1 MTTQF
6 RSRIK
11 TVVNYG
17 EKESSTGGCCLPDG
31 TKVNNITFYDCIG
44 QNGFFRQGDATD
56 LQCPDRGLTGC
67 CCACSYIRDQEGDFE
82 SFLDER
88 TGVLSSNPLST
99 QYYIVPS
106 GSDVNEIGMKDNVT
120 QCECNS
126 RGGKWFYGNCSDLSS
141 VQSFC
146 GNVELNTDV
155 RMPAACCHGNT
166 LTGDLNCTNVCTVKE
181 CSDLAGE
188 NSSTYFGTDANGN
201 GALCDYSFNGLDP
214 IQCGS
219 DAIQRQASNQ
229 DYFERSI
236 NLPSSKLL
244 KTQFPCFELDT
255 QDLLFD
261 CSLKTAIDCYQ
272 SRGFQIPTYENIRSC
287 SDISMYP
294 PRRGSGSSRIL
305 PPSMPE
311 DELPAQNMNISYS
324 GGLYV
329 GIFDPNKSFVQR
341 RIKTSMTTERVKN
354 YGNGEKNKKWAIIY
368 SYRPYG
374 NMDIYKNSVDT
385 TLYKN
390 RMNTTSDPILET
402 PTSFFDGF
410 FNTYGNGSD
419 FQGYS
424 SELFESIR
432 SLVYNGFNDW
442 YIPSIDELSFIYSR
456 HNPANESARQ
466 KFWQAGQDFNLI
478 NIHYMQ
484 NLSPKLEFTNMMSST
499 LYSVNDKLGE
509 ETTETSGQIVN
520 RRGYFYA
527 QNMSHDG
534 DRHGLVYKEDRRT
547 PMMVPLVRRIYIE

>member
-99 QYYIVPS
+99 QYYDVPS

-214 IQCGS
+214 IQCGT
-219 DAIQRQASNQ
+219 DAIQRLASNQ
-229 DYFERSI
+229 NYQQDFQNS
-236 NLPSSKLL
+236 L
-244 KTQFPCFELDT
+244 FPCFELQSNNGILSHT
-255 QDLLFD
+255 
-261 CSLKTAIDCYQ
+261 CSLKTPKDCYDA
-272 SRGFQIPTYENIRSC
+272 SGFQYPRNTNSIDTC
-287 SDISMYP
+287 SDVSVIT
-294 PRRGSGSSRIL
+294 PRRGTGSYRIL
-305 PPSMPE
+305 PPVISE
-311 DELPAQNMNISYS
+311 SELPVESSNVVFE

-329 GIFDPNKSFVQR
+329 GVFDPQNSFVKKRVGDTLLNQR
-341 RIKTSMTTERVKN
+341 VRN
-354 YGNGEKNKKWAIIY
+354 YGNGAGKRKWALIY
-368 SYRPYG
+368 SFRPYG
-374 NMDIYKNSVDT
+374 DNGVYTRPNDYKIYT
-385 TLYKN
+385 H
-390 RMNTTSDPILET
+390 RMNTTSEPSLEV
-402 PTSFFDGF
+402 PTSMFDGF
-410 FNTYGNGSD
+410 FNTHGNGSD
-419 FQGYS
+419 FQGYP
-424 SELFESIR
+424 SELFENIR
-432 SLVYNGFNDW
+432 SLVYNGYNDW
-442 YIPSIDELSFIYSR
+442 YIPSIDELSFIYSKN
-456 HNPANESARQ
+456 NPFASAPA
-466 KFWQAGQDFNLI
+466 FWRTSQIGDLTYLSYMRNLATEL
-478 NIHYMQ
+478 Q
-484 NLSPKLEFTNMMSST
+484 FRNMMSSS

-509 ETTETSGQIVN
+509 EGIGTSGQLVN

-527 QNMSHDG
+527 QNMAHNV